1 MLYKLAAKSFMRQ
14 SRGYLVYFFS
24 LVLATMIYYSFSAM
38 TYDKSLIRRT
48 SQDFSI
54 DAFFNIGS
62 WIIIIVLFFFVIS
75 ANRFFLNRRQKEF
88 GIYQL
93 FGIKKRQVAVI
104 YVLETMTMGLF
115 ACITGVG
122 LGIVFSKLFS
132 MILIRMMKMTIKSLF
147 FVSFPSIVET
157 VLILLLLLS
166 SVSLYSLWKIWRY
179 PRFRSFGKKEHTE
192 SSKLRIRTRHRLLG
206 FLGLLLISSGYF
218 FAVHYREF
226 ITKNLAATG
235 TFHFAI
241 FLTLLIISFCV
252 VGTYL
257 FFCYSFRLILN
268 LFNRSAVK
276 YKGINFLLIG
286 NTQIHL
292 QKSWRINSL
301 ITLVIAIS
309 LSMIGAIMSISTIT
323 ARTVDIANPV
333 SYQLEPELAEKI
345 RPILS
350 DGKQKITDEITLNYK
365 VIGGINNIDDLGD
378 VEESKVFKLVNLIS
392 EKEYNAFRRINPKM
406 PKISLTSDESTVLLD
421 STLDLFKNFSLYG
434 STIYLP
440 EVKLDI
446 QAKMVNFLGDSDVN
460 YLGPTLVVSDKVFT
474 EAKGVHYQL
483 LNWNVQGGNNEQITE
498 RLTKEVTTTW
508 DKTVYYDYD
517 IKGDQ
522 LVGHIESK
530 KIPENMDKNKENNYF
545 SEGSR
550 LNFVARYPAVRWAD
564 RIIGIITFLAIFLG
578 MIVIVTTGSM
588 LMVRL
593 LAEAEEE
600 KSNYQLLTKIGIAQK
615 RTNRMIFEQ
624 NAIMFFPPMI
634 LGIMHTIFAVNV
646 FSQFIATASY
656 WLPYL
661 ICGFLIIIYLLFY
674 YITSRLYCRIIEE

>member
-24 LVLATMIYYSFSAM
+24 LVLATMIYYSFNAM

-54 DAFFNIGS
+54 NAFFNIGS
-62 WIIIIVLFFFVIS
+62 WIIIIVLFFFIIS

-93 FGIKKRQVAVI
+93 FGIKKRQIAVI

-122 LGIVFSKLFS
+122 LGVVFSKLFS
-132 MILIRMMKMTIKSLF
+132 MILIRMMKMTIRSLF
-147 FVSFPSIVET
+147 FVSFPSIIET
-157 VLILLLLLS
+157 VLILFLLLS

-206 FLGLLLISSGYF
+206 FVGLLLISSGYF
-218 FAVHYREF
+218 FAAHYRE
-226 ITKNLAATG
+226 ITTKSLVTTGNL
-235 TFHFAI
+235 HFAI
-241 FLTLLIISFCV
+241 FLTLLILIFCV

-268 LFNRSAVK
+268 LFNQSAVK

-323 ARTVDIANPV
+323 ARTVSIANPV

-350 DGKQKITDEITLNYK
+350 SEKQKITDEIILNYK
-365 VIGGINNIDDLGD
+365 VIGSVSNLDDLGD
-378 VEESKVFKLVNLIS
+378 GNEAEVFGLMNLIS
-392 EKEYNAFRRINPKM
+392 EKEYNAFRQINPKM
-406 PKISLTSDESTVLLD
+406 PKVALTSDKSTVLLD
-421 STLDLFKNFSLYG
+421 STLDLFKNLSLYG

-440 EVKLDI
+440 ETKLDI
-446 QAKMVNFLGDSDVN
+446 QAKMVNFLGDNDVN
-460 YLGPTLVVSDKVFT
+460 YSGPTLVVSDKVFT
-474 EAKGVHYQL
+474 EAKGVPYQIL
-483 LNWNVQGGNNEQITE
+483 DWNVQGGDNEQITE
-498 RLTKEVTTTW
+498 RLTKEVATTW
-508 DKTVYYDYD
+508 DKTIYYDYD
-517 IKGDQ
+517 IKGNQ
-522 LVGHIESK
+522 LVGHIDSK

-545 SEGSR
+545 SEDSR

-578 MIVIVTTGSM
+578 MIVIVATGSM
-588 LMVRL
+588 VMVRL

-600 KSNYQLLTKIGIAQK
+600 KSNYQLLAKIGIDQK
-615 RTNRMIFEQ
+615 RINRMIFEQ

>member
-38 TYDKSLIRRT
+38 TYDKSLIRQT

-54 DAFFNIGS
+54 DTFFNIGS

-104 YVLETMTMGLF
+104 YVLETMTMGLL
-115 ACITGVG
+115 ACITGVA

-147 FVSFPSIVET
+147 FVSFPSIIET
-157 VLILLLLLS
+157 VLILFLLLS

-179 PRFRSFGKKEHTE
+179 PRFRSFGKKVHTE

-206 FLGLLLISSGYF
+206 FVGLLLISSGYF
-218 FAVHYREF
+218 FAVHYREYV
-226 ITKNLAATG
+226 TKSLAATG
-235 TFHFAI
+235 KLQFGI
-241 FLTLLIISFCV
+241 FLTILIIAFCV
-252 VGTYL
+252 IGTYL

-268 LFNRSAVK
+268 LFNRSAIK

-309 LSMIGAIMSISTIT
+309 LAMIGAIMSISTIT
-323 ARTVDIANPV
+323 ARTVDTANPF

-350 DGKQKITDEITLNYK
+350 NEQQKITDELTLNYK
-365 VIGGINNIDDLGD
+365 VIGSVHSIEDLGN
-378 VEESKVFKLVNLIS
+378 SNGIKVFELANLIS
-392 EKEYNAFRRINPKM
+392 EKEYNTFRKINPKI
-406 PKISLTSDESTVLLD
+406 PKIALTSDASTVLLD

-434 STIYLP
+434 ETIYLP
-440 EVKLDI
+440 ESKLDI
-446 QAKMVNFLGDSDVN
+446 QAKMVNFLGDSDMN
-460 YLGPTLVVSDKVFT
+460 YSGPILVVSEKVFT

-483 LNWNVQGGNNEQITE
+483 LNWNVQGGENEQLTE
-498 RLTKEVTTTW
+498 RLTKKIATTW
-508 DKTVYYDYD
+508 GKTVYYDYD

-530 KIPENMDKNKENNYF
+530 KITRTTDKNERNNYF
-545 SEGSR
+545 SENSR
-550 LNFVARYPAVRWAD
+550 LNFVARYPAVRWAN
-564 RIIGIITFLAIFLG
+564 RIIGISTFLAIFLG
-578 MIVIVTTGSM
+578 MIVIVATGSM
-588 LMVRL
+588 LMVRQ

-600 KSNYQLLTKIGIAQK
+600 KGNYQLLTKIGIAQN
-615 RTNRMIFEQ
+615 RINRMIFEQ

-634 LGIMHTIFAVNV
+634 LGIMHTIFAINV

-661 ICGFLIIIYLLFY
+661 IGSFLIIIYLLFY

>member
-24 LVLATMIYYSFSAM
+24 LVLATMIYYSFNAM

-54 DAFFNIGS
+54 NAFFNIGS
-62 WIIIIVLFFFVIS
+62 WIIIIVLFFFIIS

-93 FGIKKRQVAVI
+93 FGIKKRQIAVI

-122 LGIVFSKLFS
+122 LGVVFSKLFS
-132 MILIRMMKMTIKSLF
+132 MILIRMMKMTIRSLF
-147 FVSFPSIVET
+147 FVSFSSIIET
-157 VLILLLLLS
+157 VLILFLLLS

-206 FLGLLLISSGYF
+206 FVGLLLISSGYF
-218 FAVHYREF
+218 FAAHYRE
-226 ITKNLAATG
+226 ITTKSLVTTGNL
-235 TFHFAI
+235 HFTI
-241 FLTLLIISFCV
+241 FLTLLILIFCV
-252 VGTYL
+252 VGIYL
-257 FFCYSFRLILN
+257 FFCYSFRLTLN
-268 LFNRSAVK
+268 LFNQSAVK

-323 ARTVDIANPV
+323 ARTVNIANPV

-350 DGKQKITDEITLNYK
+350 SEKQKITDEIILNYK
-365 VIGGINNIDDLGD
+365 VIGSVSNLDDLGD
-378 VEESKVFKLVNLIS
+378 GNEAEVFGLMNLIS
-392 EKEYNAFRRINPKM
+392 EKEYNAFRQINPKM
-406 PKISLTSDESTVLLD
+406 PKIALTSDKSTVLLD
-421 STLDLFKNFSLYG
+421 STLDLFKNLSLYG

-440 EVKLDI
+440 ETKLDI
-446 QAKMVNFLGDSDVN
+446 QAKMVNFLGDNDVN
-460 YLGPTLVVSDKVFT
+460 YSGPTLVVSDKVFK
-474 EAKGVHYQL
+474 EAKGVPYQIL
-483 LNWNVQGGNNEQITE
+483 DWNVQGGDNEQITE
-498 RLTKEVTTTW
+498 RLTKEVATTW
-508 DKTVYYDYD
+508 DKTIYYDYD
-517 IKGDQ
+517 IKGNQ
-522 LVGHIESK
+522 LVGHIDSK

-545 SEGSR
+545 SEDSR

-578 MIVIVTTGSM
+578 MIVIVATGSM
-588 LMVRL
+588 VMVRL

-600 KSNYQLLTKIGIAQK
+600 KSNYQLLAKIGIDQK
-615 RTNRMIFEQ
+615 RINRMIFEQ